1 MEEALVTTYCHGSLP
16 SKFVF
21 LFFFKLH
28 GLFIYFLH
36 DVCVPYSYLVPLE
49 ALGLDYIYE
58 LPSGCHELNVGPL
71 EEHLVLSAAEPAL
84 QPCALLRSRP
94 SLL

>member
-21 LFFFKLH
+21 LFFITW
-28 GLFIYFLH
+28 FIYFLH
-36 DVCVPYSYLVPLE
+36 DVCVSYSYLVPLE

-58 LPSGCHELNVGPL
+58 LPYGSHELNVGPL
-71 EEHLVLSAAEPAL
+71 EEHLVLLTAEPAL
-84 QPCALLRSRP
+84 QPCVLLRSRP